1 VSELFWMLLG
11 MCASISVGI
20 GFFNLLPLP
29 VLDGGHLLYYVIEL
43 VKGSPVSDA
52 AQLLGQKIGIALLLA
67 LMSLALYN
75 DLLRLFD

>member
-1 VSELFWMLLG
+1 VAHVVVER
-11 MCASISVGI
+11 VRR
-20 GFFNLLPLP
+20 
-29 VLDGGHLLYYVIEL
+29 
-43 VKGSPVSDA
+43 A